1 MRYPI
6 LHFTSLAY
14 RVLGVACAILTM
26 IAAIALLSRALST
39 SDILNPVTGE
49 RIGDMVKV
57 VGSTLALYILIGGI
71 FASLSMFA
79 VGEFIK
85 LMIDVEQNTRDT
97 HRAIEQRRGPTAST
111 EQRDL
116 APVAPNWKPHK
127 PPLPVAKSSWNEGA
141 FWQRAARRKRLT
153 VDDVD
158 F

>member
-14 RVLGVACAILTM
+14 RVLGVACAILTLV
-26 IAAIALLSRALST
+26 AAITLLSRALSA
-39 SDILNPVTGE
+39 SEIINPVTGE
-49 RIGDMVKV
+49 QLGDVVKV
-57 VGSTLALYILIGGI
+57 VGSTVALYILIGGI

-85 LMIDVEQNTRDT
+85 LMIDIEQNTRDT
-97 HRAIEQRRGPTAST
+97 HHAIERRRAPEPTN
-111 EQRDL
+111 QPRDL

-127 PPLPVAKSSWNEGA
+127 PPLPVAKPSWNEGA
-141 FWQRAARRKRLT
+141 FWQRAARRRRLT